1 MSTLERL
8 KPSKVSGKY
17 GAPMG
22 RFNRLPDN
30 TDEPVKLQMVRLRW
44 VDGDY
49 DQGGVYW
56 GGGSGDYIYFAKGDT
71 SDVVVEVYVRAKRRN
86 DAKAEVRKL
95 LPNARFYN

>member
-1 MSTLERL
+1 
-8 KPSKVSGKY
+8 
-17 GAPMG
+17 MG
-22 RFNRLPDN
+22 RSNRLPDN
-30 TDEPVKLQMVRLRW
+30 TDEAVKLQMVRLRW

-56 GGGSGDYIYFAKGDT
+56 GGGSGDYIYFAKGDA
-71 SDVVVEVYVRAKRRN
+71 SDVVVEVYVRAKRRK